1 MLQWY
6 TFAALALGLWLWF
19 TLRRLRRR

>member
-6 TFAALALGLWLWF
+6 VFAALALGLWLWF
-19 TLRRLRRR
+19 AVRPRLRR